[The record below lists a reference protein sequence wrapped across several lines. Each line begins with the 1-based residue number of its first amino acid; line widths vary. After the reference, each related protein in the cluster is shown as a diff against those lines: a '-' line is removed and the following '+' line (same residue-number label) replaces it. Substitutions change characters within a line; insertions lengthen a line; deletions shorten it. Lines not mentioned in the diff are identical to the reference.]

1 MGQPSY
7 HKHHRHKDLAVR
19 PHRDVE
25 EPVKEEDEHG
35 RGVVEEDV
43 VPGHHN
49 HQNHNGDQQ
58 KKNKNSLE
66 VSGEVEVDDDA
77 RLVLFVACIVPGVV
91 LIHNKNYF
99 DTHKLD

>member
-43 VPGHHN
+43 VPGPHN

-58 KKNKNSLE
+58 KKTRTHLKSL
-66 VSGEVEVDDDA
+66 VRW
-77 RLVLFVACIVPGVV
+77 RLMTMPDLYSLSRASYRV
-91 LIHNKNYF
+91 
-99 DTHKLD
+99 